1 MKKYLAMAAAFML
14 AASMSLSAFAAESAG
29 AGPGNSS
36 GTSSPS
42 ASGSSNNSEN
52 SSSSGSSKKSSS
64 RKSSG
69 GSSSGSASSASKSGS
84 ASGGASAQ
92 AAANAAVT
100 AVYRPAQT
108 VITASGQAVASTVS
122 VAAAPAETK
131 TAFTSVA
138 QVFGVAVTDTFV
150 FSASG
155 IDPVQPV
162 LTALAPGSVPAGS
175 ALLVV
180 DALGNLTVVVP
191 VVLPDGTVTA
201 TLPAM
206 CQVAVVA
213 VPAVPAA

>member
-162 LTALAPGSVPAGS
+162 LTALAPGSV
-175 ALLVV
+175 LLVV

>member
-14 AASMSLSAFAAESAG
+14 AASMSLSAF
-29 AGPGNSS
+29 GNSS

-162 LTALAPGSVPAGS
+162 LTALAPGSV
-175 ALLVV
+175 LLVV